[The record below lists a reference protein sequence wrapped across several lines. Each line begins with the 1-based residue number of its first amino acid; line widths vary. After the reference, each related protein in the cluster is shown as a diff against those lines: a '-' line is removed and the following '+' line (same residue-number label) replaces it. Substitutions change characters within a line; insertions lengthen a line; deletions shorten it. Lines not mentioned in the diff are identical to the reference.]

1 MTAPV
6 SIELERLAAPMEE
19 AEQVVAQSE
28 RLCAHRGLL
37 VVAPLRGAAPIH
49 ADPRRLPGILRR
61 RLDWTQKRPASPLI

>member
-6 SIELERLAAPMEE
+6 SIELEPLATAMEE

-28 RLCAHRGLL
+28 RLRAHHGLL
-37 VVAPLRGAAPIH
+37 VMAPLRGAAPIH
-49 ADPRRLPGILRR
+49 VHPRHLPGILRR